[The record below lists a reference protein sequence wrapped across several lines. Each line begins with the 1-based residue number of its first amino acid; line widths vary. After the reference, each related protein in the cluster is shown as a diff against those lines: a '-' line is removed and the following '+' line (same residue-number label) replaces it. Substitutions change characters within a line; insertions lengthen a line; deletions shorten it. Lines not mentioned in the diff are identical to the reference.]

1 MRRDGKGPKERCCL
15 VQKFC
20 TFESLARPGAH
31 ERVWKGLREQ
41 KRRCKATIEIVGGI
55 GPGMKCA
62 EKFSQRK
69 RCFKPSYAHS
79 LASVLLYAFRSRE
92 KEYCLFCGFFQ
103 LEKPICYWE
112 SRHLLAP
119 LMSQLVTF
127 SNCSAY
133 NCCCSEFPT
142 SRLEILRSL
151 TWKVQSDLYLKFASS
166 VHWWWCF
173 GAFFWCLK
181 KSDETKTLADSPEH
195 HLFLFIYSSH
205 CFLCIIW
212 LCRIIKG
219 RVSQNIFIL
228 S

>member
-1 MRRDGKGPKERCCL
+1 MRRDGKEPKERCCL

-41 KRRCKATIEIVGGI
+41 KRRCKPTIEIVGGI

-112 SRHLLAP
+112 SRQLLAP

-127 SNCSAY
+127 SNCSPGVIVVWVIF
-133 NCCCSEFPT
+133 SHWSVGPLTREIKP
-142 SRLEILRSL
+142 SEIL
-151 TWKVQSDLYLKFASS
+151 K
-166 VHWWWCF
+166 
-173 GAFFWCLK
+173 CLV
-181 KSDETKTLADSPEH
+181 
-195 HLFLFIYSSH
+195 LFLM
-205 CFLCIIW
+205 CI
-212 LCRIIKG
+212 LL
-219 RVSQNIFIL
+219 L
-228 S
+228 SRNLH

>member
-79 LASVLLYAFRSRE
+79 LASVFLLYAFRSRE

-127 SNCSAY
+127 SNCSPGVIVVWVIF
-133 NCCCSEFPT
+133 SHWSVGPLT
-142 SRLEILRSL
+142 REI
-151 TWKVQSDLYLKFASS
+151 
-166 VHWWWCF
+166 
-173 GAFFWCLK
+173 
-181 KSDETKTLADSPEH
+181 
-195 HLFLFIYSSH
+195 
-205 CFLCIIW
+205 
-212 LCRIIKG
+212 
-219 RVSQNIFIL
+219 
-228 S
+228 

>member
-1 MRRDGKGPKERCCL
+1 MLKTLQSKQLHAAGDWQSVNVENPAKIKRIDNILRSVTWKWWGEMGKS
-15 VQKFC
+15 QKKDVVW
-20 TFESLARPGAH
+20 SKSSAH
-31 ERVWKGLREQ
+31 LRVWLGLGPTSEYERGWGN
-41 KRRCKATIEIVGGI
+41 KSAGAWITIEIVGGI

-127 SNCSAY
+127 SNCSPGVIVVWVIF
-133 NCCCSEFPT
+133 SHWSVGPLT
-142 SRLEILRSL
+142 IEILNLEVFGFVLDVHSPIV
-151 TWKVQSDLYLKFASS
+151 WK
-166 VHWWWCF
+166 
-173 GAFFWCLK
+173 
-181 KSDETKTLADSPEH
+181 LALIP
-195 HLFLFIYSSH
+195 
-205 CFLCIIW
+205 IW
-212 LCRIIKG
+212 EE
-219 RVSQNIFIL
+219 
-228 S
+228 